1 MYQYPGVRQPQA
13 LSAGTSAYRKTVP
26 FVVALSV
33 LFLVGCAAITGY
45 DPTSYKTATD
55 LKAESLTLIEKATD
69 PPTAHREE
77 IDQLRVN
84 LRKAY
89 EYEKG
94 KEGPNHLT
102 VQQWKILNDPQGNLL
117 GGFLRRWEQSVNGQS
132 QVFIEQVKGNIE
144 KAFDQIIK
152 LESHKVKS

>member
-1 MYQYPGVRQPQA
+1 MYQHPVGGRSQA
-13 LSAGTSAYRKTVP
+13 LSVSHSACRKTVS

-69 PPTAHREE
+69 PPAAHRAE

-117 GGFLRRWEQSVNGQS
+117 GGFLRRWEQGGNGQS
-132 QVFIEQVKGNIE
+132 QVFIDQVKRNIA
-144 KAFDQIIK
+144 KAFDQIIS
-152 LESHKVKS
+152 LESHKVKN